1 MTPSEMTAAE
11 CRERWAEAHVERQ
24 RLVDAGD
31 DDHADEVRRWAL
43 GWMQAVATAE
53 LRERRANVGPS
64 ERWPVLAPG
73 RVPEWWAAKHPP
85 LPARLLDSA
94 PGLVPGVCV
103 CLWDTPEEL
112 VVAVL
117 DADDAVDG
125 RTGLDHLSSDCDSRA
140 RALFASWVRTV
151 TTPVA
156 RASW

>member
-11 CRERWAEAHVERQ
+11 CREQWAAAHVERQ

-43 GWMQAVATAE
+43 RWMQAVADAE

-64 ERWPVLAPG
+64 ARWPVLAPG
-73 RVPEWWAAKHPP
+73 RAPEWWAAKHPP

-94 PGLVPGVCV
+94 PGLIPGLRV

-112 VVAVL
+112 VVAVVG
-117 DADDAVDG
+117 ADGTADE
-125 RTGLDHLSSDCDSRA
+125 RTGFEHWQSDCDSRA
-140 RALFASWVRTV
+140 RAMFASVVRAANR
-151 TTPVA
+151 PVA